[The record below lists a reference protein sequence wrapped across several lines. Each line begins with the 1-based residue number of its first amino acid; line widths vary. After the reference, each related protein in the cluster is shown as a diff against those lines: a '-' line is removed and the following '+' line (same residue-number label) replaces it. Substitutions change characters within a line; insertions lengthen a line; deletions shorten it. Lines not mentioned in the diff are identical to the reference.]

1 MEIKNINFNQGKYIK
16 PLIILPFILFL
27 GYMFMS
33 FFQSKKEEE
42 IIITELSTYLGDSKD
57 SILTK
62 NAAYDKFFKRIDN
75 RTLLDGLE
83 KEKDSVI
90 YYKDNLTTTEKRFV
104 DSLKEVRKEQARN
117 SSFTSSFT
125 ESYYNETLS
134 KNEYKNSLDDEL
146 LKILNKTKKQ
156 SSNSSPKVTTSKKIN
171 KRDPVNEMKKQLS
184 LMDSI
189 SKAHDPNYQA
199 QKLAQE
205 KKKKREQKKQEFITG
220 ALKVTKTRRGNSF
233 NSVHKEEKD
242 NLIKAIIDENTKGYL
257 GSRIRFRLL
266 EDIYVG
272 KYKIPKGTFIYGEIT
287 GFSMQR
293 VALNVVSVLN
303 KGKILPINLTVYDM
317 DGLKGLHVPDSKFRE
332 MMKEFGANTAQGAN
346 IDSDNQMFF
355 ISMASQLFNSAS
367 KTMANLIR
375 KNKVKLKYNSYIYL
389 INEKDLEKNEN
400 NN

>member
-1 MEIKNINFNQGKYIK
+1 METKKINFNQKKYIL
-16 PLIILPFILFL
+16 PLIILPFIMFL
-27 GYMFMS
+27 GYMSKS
-33 FFQSKKEEE
+33 FFREDEKE
-42 IIITELSTYLGDSKD
+42 IIDTELSTYLGDSKD

-62 NAAYDKFFKRIDN
+62 NAAYDKFFKKMDN

-83 KEKDSVI
+83 HEKDSI
-90 YYKDNLTTTEKRFV
+90 NYYTDNLTDTEKRFV

-117 SSFTSSFT
+117 NFTSSFT
-125 ESYYNETLS
+125 DSYYNENIS
-134 KNEYKNSLDDEL
+134 NNEYQSSLDDEL
-146 LKILNKTKKQ
+146 LKILNESNKQ
-156 SSNSSPKVTTSKKIN
+156 SSNNSPKVTPQKSD
-171 KRDPVNEMKKQLS
+171 KRNPLNEMRKQMS
-184 LMDSI
+184 LIDSI
-189 SKAHDPNYQA
+189 SKAKDPNYQA
-199 QKLAQE
+199 QKLAKE
-205 KKKKREQKKQEFITG
+205 KKKKQEEKKQKFISSTFN
-220 ALKVTKTRRGNSF
+220 VTKTKNSSAF

-242 NLIKAIIDENTKGYL
+242 NLVKAVIDENIKGYL

-272 KYKIPKGTFIYGEIT
+272 KHKVLKGTFLYGEIT

-317 DGLKGLHVPDSKFRE
+317 DGLKGLYIPNSNFRE

-346 IDSDNQMFF
+346 IDAENQMFF

-400 NN
+400 ND